1 MLICVTA
8 LLLEAPHHHDAFFV
22 DGQPCAAPPEGPP
35 DRWILEATPR
45 GSRALVLAP
54 ELARGRLIRERAEA
68 GWPRPESVL
77 PGWRQRVGLGIAE
90 REALVKSEGRA
101 GLARMLAVWAG
112 VAA

>member
-1 MLICVTA
+1 MLTCVTA

-22 DGQPCAAPPEGPP
+22 DGAPCADPSEPP

-77 PGWRQRVGLGIAE
+77 PGGVSGSAWASR
-90 REALVKSEGRA
+90 S
-101 GLARMLAVWAG
+101 ARRW
-112 VAA
+112 